1 MIEIQKYIYTAILL
15 FLIFFTGPKT
25 SGQELDP
32 YDIMERVKMR
42 LDSVHDYSAM
52 IEIEVDV
59 DFIRMPTKN
68 AQIFFKKPDKMKIKS
83 DDFIMLPKRGLNNK
97 LAEMLNEP
105 YTAIYLGKEEAE
117 PRNSYLIRIVPT
129 SRNPEIVL
137 ASLWIDPVHYRILKS
152 ESNTKKEGSFV
163 VDLLYSDPEDL
174 LPSEMIF
181 TFEIEKLSLP
191 LTFIGKSAGMDI
203 DRSKMEKV
211 QEGKVYIRFSDYRI
225 NENLPDLFF
234 EEQQSDE
241 NGS

>member
-1 MIEIQKYIYTAILL
+1 MMKIQKYTLLSFIL
-15 FLIFFTGPKT
+15 FLLLSAALKT
-25 SGQELDP
+25 WGQDPDP
-32 YDIMERVKMR
+32 YEIMGTVKMR
-42 LDSVHDYSAM
+42 LDSVHDYSAT

-59 DFIRMPTKN
+59 DFIHMPNKY

-83 DDFIMLPKRGLNNK
+83 DDFVMLPKRGLNNK

-105 YTAIYLGKEEAE
+105 YTAIYLGREESQ
-117 PRNSYLIRIVPT
+117 PYDSHIIRIVPT

-137 ASLWIDPVHYRILKS
+137 ATLWIDPIHFRILKS
-152 ESNTKKEGSFV
+152 ERNTKKDGSFV
-163 VDLLYSDPEDL
+163 VDFLYANQDDL

-181 TFEIEKLSLP
+181 IFEIEKLSLP
-191 LTFIGKSAGMDI
+191 LTFIGKSAGMEI

-234 EEQQSDE
+234 EEQQPNE